1 MMKIIES
8 HWHIG
13 NLSLFVAI
21 AIAGLIYLVTDSEVP
36 ELTFGLGGP
45 GQPHPL
51 QPVISAL
58 PFDIVS
64 LHVDL

>member
-1 MMKIIES
+1 M
-8 HWHIG
+8 
-13 NLSLFVAI
+13 
-21 AIAGLIYLVTDSEVP
+21 TDSVVP

-58 PFDIVS
+58 PSDIVS
-64 LHVDL
+64 VLIDLETGSQILQSMVQGLIEIVKP